1 MGKSTEK
8 YINKIY
14 ENKRSGYCIIVLNT
28 SDEDYLEIE
37 KYNGKRV
44 LIRESTLLRDYR
56 ELTDKDF
63 M

>member
-37 KYNGKRV
+37 KYNGKRG